1 MSPLLVSTILIV
13 YFGMLIGI
21 SIWTSKGADTNT
33 FFTGNR
39 QSPWY
44 LVAFGM
50 IGASLSGLTFISV
63 PGNVG
68 KIGFGYFQV
77 VLGYLV
83 GYWVIIGVLMPLYY
97 RLNLVSIYTY
107 LEHRFSF
114 WSYKTGALFFL
125 ISRTIGSSLRLYLAA
140 TVLQL
145 FLFDAW
151 NVPFFVTVATT
162 IALIWIYTSKGGIK
176 TIVWTDTFQTFFL
189 VAAVSITVW
198 QLANQLGMSWSDMV
212 SAVKESKY
220 SRVFYFDDVNS
231 PMFFWKQF
239 IGGAFIAITM
249 TGMDQEIMQKN
260 LTCKTLGDAQKN
272 MFWFSLI
279 LVVVNILFLTLGAL
293 LYLYSETHQV
303 PIPATTDELFPRM
316 AFNELGLAVGVFF
329 LLGITASSYA
339 SADSA
344 LAGLTTSFCIDF
356 LNFKNKTEEQRRRQ
370 KFIVHLSFS
379 LLFLV
384 IIVVFREINER
395 SVIDAVLN
403 IAGYTYGPLLGLFS
417 FGVLTKRKVNDRIVP
432 VVCILSPIISYMI
445 SLNSERLLGGYK
457 MSLEILIVNGL
468 ITFAGL
474 WLISKPPAV
483 EAKRI

>member
-1 MSPLLVSTILIV
+1 MTPTLVLTIVVIYFSVLILISV
-13 YFGMLIGI
+13 I
-21 SIWTSKGADTNT
+21 TSKGADSNT
-33 FFTGNR
+33 FFTANR

-50 IGASLSGLTFISV
+50 LGSSLSGVTFISV

-83 GYWVIIGVLMPLYY
+83 GYWVIIGVLLPLYY

-107 LEHRFSF
+107 LEQRFSF
-114 WSYKTGALFFL
+114 WSYKTGAFFFL
-125 ISRTIGSSLRLYLAA
+125 ISRTLGSALRLYLAA

-151 NVPFFVTVATT
+151 HVPFFVTVATT
-162 IALIWIYTSKGGIK
+162 LILIWVYTFRGGVK
-176 TIVWTDTFQTFFL
+176 TIVYTDAFQTLFL
-189 VAAVSITVW
+189 VSAVCITVW
-198 QLANQLGMSWSDMV
+198 QVSSELGLSFGELV
-212 SAVKESKY
+212 STIKSSSYSKM
-220 SRVFYFDDVNS
+220 FYVDDPNS
-231 PMFFWKQF
+231 TLFFVKQF
-239 IGGAFIAITM
+239 LGGAFITITM

-279 LVVVNILFLTLGAL
+279 LVVVNLLFLTLGAL
-293 LYLYSETHQV
+293 LYLYSTKNNLA
-303 PIPATTDELFPRM
+303 IPASTDELFPM
-316 AFNELGLAVGVFF
+316 LALNKFSLIVGIFF

-356 LNFKNKTEEQRRRQ
+356 LNFKDKPESVKQRQ
-370 KFIVHLSFS
+370 KFIVHIGFS
-379 LLFLV
+379 VLFLV
-384 IIVVFREINER
+384 IIVVFKEINER

-403 IAGYTYGPLLGLFS
+403 VAGYTYGPLLGLFT
-417 FGVLTKRKVNDRIVP
+417 FGVFTKYKVRDKLVP
-432 VVCILSPIISYMI
+432 FICILSPILSYVIS
-445 SLNSERLLGGYK
+445 SNSEKFLGGYK
-457 MSLEILIVNGL
+457 FGLEILLLNGIITFLGLL
-468 ITFAGL
+468 ITAYKSE
-474 WLISKPPAV
+474 IKNA
-483 EAKRI
+483 